1 MGPYAFFDERK
12 RKKWQNPEAVLMSIG
27 LKLGFTF
34 VDIGCGDGFF
44 AIPAAKVVGQKGL
57 VYGLDVDEDAISRL
71 SERARRKGL
80 VNLVLKVGKAEKIIL
95 CDGCADIVFF
105 GIVLHD
111 FESVT
116 KVLSNAK
123 RMLKHDGRLIDL
135 DWKKKPMEMGPPLHI
150 RFSEEEAAGLI
161 KEAGFKIETVK
172 TNEPYHYVII
182 ARP

>member
-1 MGPYAFFDERK
+1 MGHYGFFDERE
-12 RKKWQNPEAVLMSIG
+12 RKKWQNPEAVLKSIG
-27 LKLGFTF
+27 LKPGFTF
-34 VDIGCGDGFF
+34 ADIGCGDGFF

-71 SERARRKGL
+71 SERARREGL
-80 VNLVLKVGKAEKIIL
+80 VNLVLKVGKAEEAVL

-123 RMLKHDGRLIDL
+123 KMLKHDGRLVNL
-135 DWKKKPMEMGPPLHI
+135 DWEKKPMEIGPPLRI
-150 RFSEEEAAGLI
+150 RFSEEEAASLI

-172 TNEPYHYVII
+172 ANEPYHYVII
-182 ARP
+182 ARS

>member
-1 MGPYAFFDERK
+1 MGHYGFFDERE
-12 RKKWQNPEAVLMSIG
+12 RKKWQNPEAVLKSIG
-27 LKLGFTF
+27 LKPGFTF
-34 VDIGCGDGFF
+34 ADIGCGDGFF

-71 SERARRKGL
+71 SERARREGL
-80 VNLVLKVGKAEKIIL
+80 VNLVLKVGKAEETVL

-123 RMLKHDGRLIDL
+123 KMLKHDGRLVNL
-135 DWKKKPMEMGPPLHI
+135 DWEKKPMEIGPPLRI
-150 RFSEEEAAGLI
+150 RFSEEEAASLI

-172 TNEPYHYVII
+172 ANEPYHYVII
-182 ARP
+182 ARS

>member
-1 MGPYAFFDERK
+1 LGHYALFDERD

-27 LKLGFTF
+27 LKPGFTF

-57 VYGLDVDEDAISRL
+57 VYRLDVDEDTINRL
-71 SERARRKGL
+71 GERARWKGL
-80 VNLVLKVGKAEKIIL
+80 LNLVLKVGKAEKTVL

-116 KVLSNAK
+116 KVLSNAR
-123 RMLKHDGRLIDL
+123 RMLKLDGRLIDL
-135 DWKKKPMEMGPPLHI
+135 DWKKEPMELGPPMRI
-150 RFSEEEAAGLI
+150 RFRQDQATSLI
-161 KEAGFKIETVK
+161 VKAGFKTESTM
-172 TNEPYHYVII
+172 EAGPYHYLIT

>member
-1 MGPYAFFDERK
+1 MGHYAFFDERE

-27 LKLGFTF
+27 LKPGFTF

-44 AIPAAKVVGQKGL
+44 AIPAAKVVGQKWL

-71 SERARRKGL
+71 GERARRKGL
-80 VNLVLKVGKAEKIIL
+80 ANLVLKVGKAEETVL
-95 CDGCADIVFF
+95 CDGCADIVFY

-116 KVLSNAK
+116 KVLSNARK
-123 RMLKHDGRLIDL
+123 MLKYDGRLIDL
-135 DWKKKPMEMGPPLHI
+135 DWKKKPMDKGPPLRL
-150 RFSEEEAAGLI
+150 RFSEEEAADLI
-161 KEAGFKIETVK
+161 KEAGFKLETVK

-182 ARP
+182 ANP

>member
-1 MGPYAFFDERK
+1 LGHYGFFDERE
-12 RKKWQNPEAVLMSIG
+12 RKKWQNPEAVLKSIG
-27 LKLGFTF
+27 LKPGFTF
-34 VDIGCGDGFF
+34 ADIGCGDGFF

-71 SERARRKGL
+71 SERARREGL
-80 VNLVLKVGKAEKIIL
+80 VNLVLKVGKAEEAVL

-123 RMLKHDGRLIDL
+123 KMLKHDGRLVNL
-135 DWKKKPMEMGPPLHI
+135 DWEKKPMEIGPPLRI
-150 RFSEEEAAGLI
+150 RFSEEEAASLI

-172 TNEPYHYVII
+172 ANEPYHYVII
-182 ARP
+182 ARS